1 MRVSKKDPAD
11 DGPEVDIISFF
22 KVHEDGSSTCQC
34 KLRENYVK
42 MLAGLR

>member
-22 KVHEDGSSTCQC
+22 KVHKNGSSICVC
-34 KLRENYVK
+34 LLRENYVK